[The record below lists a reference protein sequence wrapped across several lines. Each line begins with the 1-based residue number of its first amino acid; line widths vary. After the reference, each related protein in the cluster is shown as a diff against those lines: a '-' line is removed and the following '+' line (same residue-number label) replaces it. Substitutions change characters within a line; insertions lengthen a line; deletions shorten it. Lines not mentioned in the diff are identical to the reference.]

1 MDIST
6 VLDHNAVNVGTGEAS
21 GRTHTEDGY
30 VRLIEESPEVEIKYQ
45 VELQERPK
53 TNIAAASS
61 DVHNLTGGGAEPSNL
76 E

>member
-6 VLDHNAVNVGTGEAS
+6 VLDHNAANVGTGEAS

-45 VELQERPK
+45 V
-53 TNIAAASS
+53 
-61 DVHNLTGGGAEPSNL
+61 
-76 E
+76 